1 MNSLW
6 QTTHPLVTLTFESE
20 IFSDEIRSAPQKTKN
35 QFNLDGFIHNIH
47 NHRRVFTRSESMHDL
62 FNFMTFLMFPM
73 TKLKIFEL
81 HCQES
86 IQFSKDLEKSR
97 GGRGRTRLQDLLTLF
112 DEGGSI
118 LLSTNTIVTSTS
130 EPFLVFGHGILEQYC
145 ISPIEITSYCLD
157 LTKLTQETQN
167 MSTMNA
173 LDSFIADTLNRA
185 YQESFLGY
193 FAGKEVP
200 KRLWSC

>member
-1 MNSLW
+1 MKANKKQKTWFEIQSQLQKLPIFEPVRDILSRFSHWPDVNDMNSLW

-97 GGRGRTRLQDLLTLF
+97 GGRGRTRLQDLPTLF
-112 DEGGSI
+112 EF
-118 LLSTNTIVTSTS
+118 
-130 EPFLVFGHGILEQYC
+130 EYRK
-145 ISPIEITSYCLD
+145 
-157 LTKLTQETQN
+157 KL
-167 MSTMNA
+167 
-173 LDSFIADTLNRA
+173 RA
-185 YQESFLGY
+185 TPPLQKINY
-193 FAGKEVP
+193 
-200 KRLWSC
+200 